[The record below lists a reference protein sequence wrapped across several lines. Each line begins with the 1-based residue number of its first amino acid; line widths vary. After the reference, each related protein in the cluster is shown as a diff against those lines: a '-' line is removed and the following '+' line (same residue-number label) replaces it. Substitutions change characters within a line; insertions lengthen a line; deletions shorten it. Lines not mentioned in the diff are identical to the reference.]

1 MLSKRMKEDLVGILY
16 ILPFGIVW
24 LVFSAWPTIYG
35 FVISLYDWNPLKGSK
50 FLGFG
55 NYVYLFTH
63 NRFWNSL
70 FRTLEFAGIFIIL
83 TLLVALSFAFL
94 LYFFPKSKTRTFS
107 ESFLFFPYLLNVSVI
122 ALIWKWLLDPDF
134 GLITYYISS
143 ILGKAPRFLNS
154 IFWAVPAIALASA
167 WWLSGYRTTIFLTAL
182 ETVPKDLVESAKID
196 GAGTWIIMWK
206 ILFPLIRPQFLFS
219 LVLTTI
225 SGFTALG
232 QVMIMTDGGPGNA
245 SEVLALYLYRLGFQ
259 YFDMGK
265 AAAAGSVLVVIMFIL
280 TLVGMKILGLGGE
293 IE

>member
-1 MLSKRMKEDLVGILY
+1 MISKRIKEDLSGILY
-16 ILPFGIVW
+16 ILPFGIIW
-24 LVFSAWPTIYG
+24 LIFSAWPTIYG

-50 FLGFG
+50 FLGLG
-55 NYVYLFTH
+55 NYIYLFTH

-83 TLLVALSFAFL
+83 TLLVALFFAFL
-94 LYFFPKSKTRTFS
+94 LYFFPKTKTRTFS

-143 ILGKAPRFLNS
+143 VLGKSPRFLNS

-182 ETVPKDLVESAKID
+182 ETVPKELVESAKID
-196 GAGTWIIMWK
+196 GAGTWTIMWK

>member
-1 MLSKRMKEDLVGILY
+1 MISKRIKEDLIGILY
-16 ILPFGIVW
+16 ILPFGIIW
-24 LVFSAWPTIYG
+24 LIFSAWPTIYG

-50 FLGFG
+50 FLGLG
-55 NYVYLFTH
+55 NYIYLFTH

-83 TLLVALSFAFL
+83 TLLVALFFAFL
-94 LYFFPKSKTRTFS
+94 LYFFPKTKIRTFS

-143 ILGKAPRFLNS
+143 VLGKSPRFLNS

-182 ETVPKDLVESAKID
+182 ETVPKELVESAKID
-196 GAGTWIIMWK
+196 GAGAWIIMWE

-280 TLVGMKILGLGGE
+280 TLIGMKILGLGGE